1 MHIAEGVLSLPVL
14 IGGVTCA
21 AAGTTYGL
29 SKLSMEA
36 VPRCGVVSASL
47 FVASL
52 IHVNVGV
59 SSVHLLL
66 NGLGGFV
73 LGWSLFP
80 AYLVALLLQA
90 ILFQFGGL
98 VVLGANAT
106 AMALP
111 GALAGLL
118 GRWLMAKKK
127 IPPFAAG
134 FVAGSGGVLGASL
147 MVAMALTFSGEILQ
161 NSAAMLLAANL
172 PIVLIEGIVTG
183 FIISFIAKT
192 MPRILCAPLIAFFV
206 LTLFVAS
213 PASAHKI
220 NVFAFHE
227 GERVTGEVYFSDGVP
242 AKGCPVRLLSADDEV
257 LQECRTDDIGGF
269 SLSLPR
275 EEKRETVKVVVEDGM
290 GHRTETTLRF
300 SSGEKA
306 ITASESEAAGTAQSN
321 LPAGELEALMR
332 EVVRREVSPLR
343 EEVVRLNEKMSHPGF
358 SEIVGG
364 VGYIVGLVGIIL
376 WKGNRKKNG

>member
-14 IGGVTCA
+14 IGGATCA
-21 AAGTTYGL
+21 IAGTTYGL
-29 SKLSMEA
+29 GKLSMEA
-36 VPRCGVVSASL
+36 VPRCGVISASL

-66 NGLGGFV
+66 NGLGGFI

-111 GALAGLL
+111 GVLAGLL

-127 IPPFAAG
+127 VSPFTAG

-147 MVAMALTFSGEILQ
+147 TVAMALAFSGKTLQ
-161 NSAAMLLAANL
+161 NSAAMLLAAHL
-172 PIVLIEGIVTG
+172 PIVLIEGVVTG
-183 FIISFIAKT
+183 FIVSFIAKT
-192 MPRILCAPLIAFFV
+192 MPRILCVPLIAFFV
-206 LTLFVAS
+206 LTLLVAS
-213 PASAHKI
+213 PASAHRI
-220 NVFAFHE
+220 NVFAFRE
-227 GERVTGEVYFSDGVP
+227 GERVTGEVYFSDGTP

-257 LQECRTDDIGGF
+257 LQECRTDDRGGF
-269 SLSLPR
+269 SLPL
-275 EEKRETVKVVVEDGM
+275 EEKREAVKVVVEDGV

-306 ITASESEAAGTAQSN
+306 ITASEPKTAGTAQSS

-332 EVVRREVSPLR
+332 EAVRREVSPLR
-343 EEVVRLNEKMSHPGF
+343 EEVMRLNEKMSCPGF
-358 SEIVGG
+358 TEIAGG
-364 VGYIVGLVGIIL
+364 VGYIVGLVGVIL
-376 WKGNRKKNG
+376 WAGSRKKNG